1 MQKVSHELGLPI
13 GCKAKL
19 GLIVLQSDETIEYEF
34 WDLISGLN
42 LALHVS
48 RISSDAN
55 VSEDGLMA
63 MKKKL
68 TTAASLFP
76 EKLRFDAVG
85 YACTSASSVIGS
97 DIVAKMIKKGCSAV
111 PVSYTHL
118 TLPTIYSV

>member
-1 MQKVSHELGLPI
+1 MQKVSHEIGLPI
-13 GCKAKL
+13 GCNAKL

-34 WDLISGLN
+34 WELISGLN

-97 DIVAKMIKKGCSAV
+97 DIVS
-111 PVSYTHL
+111 
-118 TLPTIYSV
+118 